1 MIYRSLVASNV
12 LRARSAHVSFI
23 VRVRTYSTPTDLPV
37 PDKKK
42 VWSSADEAVKD
53 IKSGDVLLSA
63 GMSDIAVH
71 GSSNAE
77 PRLRFRAVRHTWCVG
92 LYSPHTV
99 RLTTAGTDTLIG
111 ALANRPDVTMLTAV
125 SNNAGSGMHGLG
137 RLLHSGQLDKMIA
150 SYIGG

>member
-92 LYSPHTV
+92 LYSPHYCASDNSGD
-99 RLTTAGTDTLIG
+99 RYSYWCSRQQAGCDNVDRCI
-111 ALANRPDVTMLTAV
+111 
-125 SNNAGSGMHGLG
+125 
-137 RLLHSGQLDKMIA
+137 K
-150 SYIGG
+150 